1 LNSGFRPSYAGF
13 NAGVLTFRY
22 DGLVEPGD
30 LVTMYG
36 SAAVRRAED
45 NEEFIGKVITVDS
58 DFAAVQLVGYVECEA
73 DTKLQVGRVKLVSN
87 GYGRVLESDDGIE
100 TWIITSVMN
109 DDGDNIVGFL
119 L

>member
-1 LNSGFRPSYAGF
+1 MNSGFRPSYSGF

-22 DGLVEPGD
+22 EGLVEPGD

-36 SAAVRRAED
+36 SSAVRKAEE

-58 DFAAVQLVGYVECEA
+58 EFAVVQIAGYVECEA
-73 DTKLQVGRVKLVSN
+73 DTRLQVGRIKLVSD

-100 TWIITSVMN
+100 TWIITSVVN
-109 DDGDNIVGFL
+109 GDGENIVGFL

>member
-1 LNSGFRPSYAGF
+1 MNSGFRPSYSGF

-22 DGLVEPGD
+22 EGLVEPGD

-36 SAAVRRAED
+36 SSAVRRAEE

-73 DTKLQVGRVKLVSN
+73 DTRLQVGRIKLVSD

-100 TWIITSVMN
+100 TWIITSVVN
-109 DDGDNIVGFL
+109 ADGENIVGFL

>member
-1 LNSGFRPSYAGF
+1 LNSGFRPSYSGF

-22 DGLVEPGD
+22 EGLVEPGD

-36 SAAVRRAED
+36 SSAVRRAEE

-73 DTKLQVGRVKLVSN
+73 DTRLQVGRIKLVSD

-100 TWIITSVMN
+100 TWIITSVVN
-109 DDGDNIVGFL
+109 GDGENIVGFL